1 MSYTP
6 NAKDMDLLSNAV
18 LAGTMEVDKLPE
30 NAQNALQDYWTSA
43 GIDFSN
49 PGMAEGQMQELIQQR
64 RDASASGGIFGS
76 ALFKPIEWV
85 GSKLYQLYSATIS
98 PVVTTGLMAAH
109 SLAYGRSEYIGQDGT
124 GYWDTEWDALKDYWD
139 IAHKVSPGQAVWQLG
154 FNNEELK
161 ARGIEP
167 GQMAEDMRLLK
178 AGKYQDEKTKD
189 DPFGAKTKAQ
199 EYFGSGASMYVT
211 GATDF
216 AVSWYADPLVLTG
229 KIAGR
234 AKNVGFTKPVS
245 GQVEKA
251 AGKAATPEQAFDV
264 LAQKPVFQSMV
275 DLVMDVKLKSPET
288 AALTLRR
295 DMPTL
300 SKSANGDAL
309 ARLLSQA
316 KDADE
321 VSDILRLSMGDEAGR
336 LSLEV
341 RNAKIGAQVGT
352 LTQRNVTHANYYDAL
367 TDAQKAS
374 PRGQKIKAAL
384 DTQTDYISKM
394 NRESRII
401 DDKLDAFASVDNMNF
416 NRVTTPL
423 GMRVKGSKNVQ
434 EGGFKPVSG
443 QGAIRGTANLVWNG
457 SIGLP
462 VKVLR
467 SYNDIKPSA
476 YLDVHGEHSYKEFDA
491 SLREVKGLSR
501 EQREAYVARYINA
514 TPNERQMALI
524 QMEQDITHRMVDKYN
539 STRAASDQID
549 YSLADDLYKDFAERR
564 KNGQASAGSQR
575 VYGTA
580 TMPDP
585 ANPSRTI
592 RVADVEADGSRVVST
607 PIFDTQLANSHVM
620 MDFRTFERALE
631 AHGSTFKRIKARV
644 GDGWYKTN
652 EIADT
657 LSTTWKF
664 AQLFRLGYAP
674 RALADDFM
682 GQVAR
687 FGALSMAQ
695 RAIQG
700 TKVGLGDFVRGKW
713 ASDSVVAA
721 RQTEGMLSQHID
733 ELSVFSNEIKAELNR
748 ARAMGSDAATIAR
761 LEDDML
767 DITEELATARK
778 THMDYG
784 QMVAYGSQARDVQVG
799 REVFAAPFGGK
810 QGELYRDL
818 AAGERNFQNMM
829 GSQADWYLKK
839 MRRLDWENVTVSSH
853 GADKHMDAWL
863 RHVNDQIGQSSIGR
877 QALEGKSEGQ
887 LVDWMRNTAEGQ
899 KYRKDIGLKN
909 MSDFELAQRVKAQ
922 VDYVMDPAM
931 PGMDIARQAVLQGKL
946 DKEMLDIVPAMAR
959 PMVNGETFRYA
970 EGTSPVAQLLD
981 KSITGFYKLANQMPA
996 QKLLRNPLFGESYK
1010 AHLAEQ
1016 MRVLR
1021 AQGVT
1026 HVDETL
1032 RKTMEQNARK
1042 GALDDV
1048 KKYTFTM
1055 DHETKMAYSMRHFG
1069 AFFGAQQESWN
1080 RWGRIISDKPD
1091 VLARV
1096 AQTYGAPARAGVVTD
1111 SEGNPVDGA
1120 GYSTNPVT
1128 GERKLVKYSDRKNIV
1143 QIPEYLGGK
1152 ELNKTLGLDENASF
1166 VVPMSSLELILNH
1179 GDGALPVGSGPYV
1192 QIAANHFAQED
1203 PKFAD
1208 WSKKLGI
1215 LPFGAQESW
1224 TDFINPNTGKRLG
1237 DATDD
1242 MGQTKQR
1249 ALFNMMQVEN
1259 YKYENGLRDTQ
1270 PTWKELKD
1278 RADRW
1283 TIFRT
1288 AVAWSLP
1295 FSVNGQDPYQFFR
1308 DEFSRYQKLD
1318 PNSADEKFYEKYGD
1332 SFYQFTQSMSQNN
1345 SGLKPTAE
1353 SVQMSKYYRDLID
1366 RVGPEYAGLIVGD
1379 EGDGVYSE
1387 GAYFYQKNHSAG
1399 VGSTETQRSQMS
1411 ARDAW
1416 DKTNLAR
1423 GWQQYNSLLQD
1434 INSQLFDRGLQTFD
1448 DPGAEDLKDM
1458 KSGVVMML
1466 TEQYLPDGSKN
1477 PFYNEAW
1484 EKEFNSLDKGKYD
1497 RQAMKLEEIVND
1509 PEMMMKAVNPDGT
1522 VGVRS
1527 DMYTLRAYLAQ
1538 RKEMNKALMIRKM
1551 DGGSD
1556 DITAQSNY
1564 DLKNS
1569 WDRYTMMLIEADTKF
1584 AWVHSRFFAT
1594 DMGFNLNTI
1603 LSPEGRDE
1611 LESSDA
1617 SLIGEQATG
1626 FQGGPGMLDV
1636 MEEGSYGG
1644 TNTGANF

>member
-18 LAGTMEVDKLPE
+18 LDGTMDVDRLPQ
-30 NAQNALQDYWTSA
+30 NAQAALQDYWSSA
-43 GIDFSN
+43 GVDFTD
-49 PGMAEGQMQELIQQR
+49 EGAANKQMQELIQQR

-98 PVVTTGLMAAH
+98 PILSTGLLAAH
-109 SLAYGRSEYIGQDGT
+109 SLAYGRSDYVGQDGS
-124 GYWDTEWDALKDYWD
+124 GYWDTEMDALKDYWD
-139 IAHKVSPGQAVWQLG
+139 IAHNISPGQAVWQLG
-154 FNNEELK
+154 LNNDELK

-167 GQMAEDMRLLK
+167 GQMAEDMKLVK
-178 AGKYQDEKTKD
+178 AGKYQDEKTEA
-189 DPFGAKTKAQ
+189 DPFGVKTKAQ
-199 EYFGSGASMYVT
+199 EYFGSGASKYVT

-229 KIAGR
+229 KAAG
-234 AKNVGFTKPVS
+234 ATKTVAFTRPVA

-251 AGKAATPEQAFDV
+251 AKKAATPEEAFD
-264 LAQKPVFQSMV
+264 LIARKPVFQGMV
-275 DLVMDVKLKSPET
+275 DTVMNVKLKSPET

-300 SKSANGDAL
+300 AKSANGDAL

-321 VSDILRLSMGDEAGR
+321 VSDILRLSMGDDAGR
-336 LSLEV
+336 MSLEL
-341 RNAKIGAQVGT
+341 RNSKIGAQVGV
-352 LTQRNVTHANYYDAL
+352 LTQRNVTHGNYYDAL

-384 DTQTDYISKM
+384 DTQTNYIARM

-423 GMRVKGSKNVQ
+423 GMRMKGSKGVQ

-443 QGAIRGTANLVWNG
+443 QGVIRGSANLVYN
-457 SIGLP
+457 STIGMP

-467 SYNDIKPSA
+467 SYNDIKPTM

-491 SLREVKGLSR
+491 SLREVRGLSR

-524 QMEQDITHRMVDKYN
+524 QMEQDITHRMVDRYN
-539 STRAASDQID
+539 ASRGANDQID
-549 YSLADDLYKDFAERR
+549 YSIADDLYKDFSERR
-564 KNGQASAGSQR
+564 RNGQASAGSQR

-585 ANPSRTI
+585 LDPSRTI
-592 RVADVEADGSRVVST
+592 RVADVEADGGRIVST

-631 AHGSTFKRIKARV
+631 AHGSTFKRIKSRV

-674 RALADDFM
+674 RALADDFL

-687 FGALSMAQ
+687 FGGLSMAQ
-695 RAIQG
+695 RAMQG
-700 TKVGLGDFVRGKW
+700 GKVSMQDFVRGKW
-713 ASDSVVAA
+713 ASDSVAAA

-733 ELSVFSNEIKAELNR
+733 ELSVFSNEIKAELTR
-748 ARAMGSDAATIAR
+748 AKAMGSDPATIAR
-761 LEDDML
+761 LEDDMA
-767 DITEELATARK
+767 DITDEIASARQ
-778 THMDYG
+778 THTDYG
-784 QMVAYGSQARDVQVG
+784 QLTNYGQQMRDVQVG
-799 REVFAAPFGGK
+799 REVFAAPFAGK

-839 MRRLDWENVTVSSH
+839 MRRLDWENVTVSAH
-853 GADKHMDAWL
+853 GADKHMEAWM

-877 QALEGKSEGQ
+877 QALEGKTESQ
-887 LVDWMRNTAEGQ
+887 IVDWMRSTAEGQ

-946 DKEMLDIVPAMAR
+946 DKAMLEQVPAGAR

-970 EGTSPVAQLLD
+970 EGTSPVSQLLD

-996 QKLLRNPLFGESYK
+996 QKLLRNPLFGQSYK
-1010 AHLAEQ
+1010 AHLFDQ

-1032 RKTMEQNARK
+1032 RKTMEANARK

-1096 AQTYGAPARAGVVTD
+1096 AQVYGAPARAGLMTD
-1111 SEGNPVDGA
+1111 SDGNPVDASGHVKD
-1120 GYSTNPVT
+1120 PVT
-1128 GERKLVKYSDRKNIV
+1128 GQSKLVKYSDRKMIV
-1143 QIPEYLGGK
+1143 QIPDYLGGK
-1152 ELNKTLGLDENASF
+1152 ELNKTLGLDEEASF

-1208 WSKKLGI
+1208 WSKKLGV
-1215 LPFGAQESW
+1215 LPFGAQDSW

-1242 MGQTKQR
+1242 MGETKQR
-1249 ALFNMMQVEN
+1249 ALFYMMQVEN

-1270 PTWKELKD
+1270 PSWKELKD

-1288 AVAWSLP
+1288 AAAWSLP

-1318 PNSADEKFYEKYGD
+1318 ANSADEKFYEKYGD

-1353 SVQMSKYYRDLID
+1353 SVTMSKYYQDLID
-1366 RVGPEYAGLIVGD
+1366 KVGPEYAGLIVGD

-1387 GAYFYQKNHSAG
+1387 GAYFYQKHHSAG
-1399 VGSTETQRSQMS
+1399 VGSTDTQRSNMS
-1411 ARDAW
+1411 AREAW

-1423 GWQQYNSLLQD
+1423 GWQQYNSFLSD
-1434 INSQLFDRGLQTFD
+1434 ANSQLFDRGLKTFD
-1448 DPGAEDLKDM
+1448 DEGAEDLKAM
-1458 KSGVVMML
+1458 KKGVVMML

-1484 EKEFNSLDKGKYD
+1484 EKEFSSLDKGKYD
-1497 RQAMKLEEIVND
+1497 RQAAKLEDIVND

-1522 VGVRS
+1522 IGVRS
-1527 DMYTLRAYLAQ
+1527 DMYTLRSYLMQ

-1551 DGGSD
+1551 NGGSD
-1556 DITAQSNY
+1556 DITSQTNW
-1564 DLKNS
+1564 DLKSS
-1569 WDRYTMMLIEADTKF
+1569 WDSFTMMLIEADTKF
-1584 AWVHSRFFAT
+1584 GWVHSRYFAT
-1594 DMGFNLNTI
+1594 DMGFNLNT
-1603 LSPEGRDE
+1603 LSPEEKAE
-1611 LESSDA
+1611 LDGSDA
-1617 SLIGEQATG
+1617 SLIGQQSTD
-1626 FQGGPGMLDV
+1626 FQGEADLFNV
-1636 MEEGSYGG
+1636 MEEGSNGG
-1644 TNTGANF
+1644 TNTFA